1 MFFPMGAP
9 RNYFKKQEGD
19 PLPLV
24 ASAGRRIHFEE
35 VDILGMVWHG
45 NYASFFEDGR
55 VAFGDIYGL
64 NYHTMRE
71 NKTMAP
77 IVQMHLDYKLPLR
90 IDDSIR
96 VEAALH
102 WTETARLNFSYT
114 IFNPKG
120 QIATKGYTVQML
132 TDPEG
137 TVMFY
142 TPDWLRE
149 FHRKWRE
156 GYWRE

>member
-1 MFFPMGAP
+1 MAVP
-9 RNYFKKQEGD
+9 RNYFPKQDGD
-19 PLPLV
+19 PPPLV
-24 ASAGRRIHFEE
+24 ASAQRRIHFEE

-90 IDDSIR
+90 IDDIIR

-102 WTETARLNFSYT
+102 WAETARLNFSYT
-114 IFNPKG
+114 IYNPEG
-120 QIATKGYTVQML
+120 QIATRGYTVQML
-132 TDPEG
+132 TDQEG
-137 TVMFY
+137 TVLFY

-149 FHRKWRE
+149 FHQKWRQNF
-156 GYWRE
+156 WSKH